1 MQSIKKLPESNYIWN
16 ILRHPNLVNKKLYMI
31 CKTLRVA
38 LLALLV
44 LQFGCG
50 RQNTSTGSST
60 SSSERRYPNLKSQ
73 ADQFNQASL
82 TGDDDK
88 VIELTYPKLI
98 ELMGGREEFLA
109 NADAIRSEM
118 ESQQLRV
125 LSATAEDP
133 KDIIEVN
140 NQIYAIVP
148 VRIRI
153 KGPEGVLAGRSF
165 TIGVSEDRGENW
177 KFVSAGS
184 GQLDAE
190 QLKLLFPAAAEKLD
204 IPEDEEP
211 TLEGASASPSP

>member
-1 MQSIKKLPESNYIWN
+1 MTS
-16 ILRHPNLVNKKLYMI
+16 
-31 CKTLRVA
+31 KTLLVALVA
-38 LLALLV
+38 LLV
-44 LQFGCG
+44 FQFGCG
-50 RQNTSTGSST
+50 RSNTPAGSSN
-60 SSSERRYPNLKSQ
+60 SSSEKRYPSLKTQ

-82 TGDDDK
+82 TADDDK
-88 VIELTYPKLI
+88 LVELTYPKLI
-98 ELMGGREEFLA
+98 ELVGGREEFLA

-148 VRIRI
+148 VRMRM
-153 KGPEGVLAGRSF
+153 KAPEGILVGRSF
-165 TIGVSEDRGENW
+165 MIGVSEDRGENW
-177 KFVSAGS
+177 KFVSTGS

-190 QLKLLFPAAAEKLD
+190 QLKLLFPAAAEKLH

-211 TLEGASASPSP
+211 TLERGASPSP

>member
-1 MQSIKKLPESNYIWN
+1 
-16 ILRHPNLVNKKLYMI
+16 MI
-31 CKTLRVA
+31 CKTLLVA
-38 LLALLV
+38 LLALLL

-50 RQNTSTGSST
+50 RQNTTSTGGST
-60 SSSERRYPNLKSQ
+60 SSSEKRFPNLTVQ

-82 TGDDDK
+82 TADDDRL
-88 VIELTYPKLI
+88 VELTYPKLI

-109 NADAIRSEM
+109 NADAIRAEM

-133 KDIIEVN
+133 RDIFEVN

-148 VRIRI
+148 VRMRMRA
-153 KGPEGVLAGRSF
+153 PEGVLVGRSF
-165 TIGVSEDRGENW
+165 MVGVSEDRGANW

-184 GQLDAE
+184 GQLDSE
-190 QLKLLFPAAAEKLD
+190 QLKLLFPAAAEKLQ

-211 TLEGASASPSP
+211 TLEGASPSP

>member
-1 MQSIKKLPESNYIWN
+1 MYIT
-16 ILRHPNLVNKKLYMI
+16 
-31 CKTLRVA
+31 CKSLHVA

-44 LQFGCG
+44 IQFGCG
-50 RQNTSTGSST
+50 RQNTTTTGSS
-60 SSSERRYPNLKSQ
+60 SEKRYPNLKTQ

-82 TGDDDK
+82 TGDDDR
-88 VIELTYPKLI
+88 VVELTYPKLL

-109 NADAIRSEM
+109 NADTIRSEM

-133 KDIIEVN
+133 KDFVEVN
-140 NQIYAIVP
+140 NQTYAIVP

-165 TIGVSEDRGENW
+165 MIGVSEDRGENW

-190 QLKLLFPAAAEKLD
+190 QLKLLFPAAAEKLH

-211 TLEGASASPSP
+211 TLEGASPSP

>member
-1 MQSIKKLPESNYIWN
+1 MIYIMT
-16 ILRHPNLVNKKLYMI
+16 LVAHQNLCVTKALQTVLI
-31 CKTLRVA
+31 A
-38 LLALLV
+38 LLA

-50 RQNTSTGSST
+50 RQNPGPAGTAGSSAG
-60 SSSERRYPNLKSQ
+60 SQYKNLKIQ

-88 VIELTYPKLI
+88 LVDLTYPKLI

-109 NADAIRSEM
+109 NADTIRAEM

-125 LSATAEDP
+125 LSATAEEP

-140 NQIYAIVP
+140 NQFYAIVP
-148 VRIRI
+148 VNMRM
-153 KGPEGVLAGRSF
+153 KAPEGILVGRSYM
-165 TIGVSEDRGENW
+165 IGVSEDRGENW

-184 GQLDAE
+184 GQLDSE
-190 QLKLLFPAAAEKLD
+190 QLKLLFPAAADKLR

-211 TLEGASASPSP
+211 VLERASPSP

>member
-1 MQSIKKLPESNYIWN
+1 MT
-16 ILRHPNLVNKKLYMI
+16 R
-31 CKTLRVA
+31 KTFLVA
-38 LLALLV
+38 LFGLLV
-44 LQFGCG
+44 FQFGCG
-50 RQNTSTGSST
+50 RSNNPATGSS
-60 SSSERRYPNLKSQ
+60 SSAEKRYPSLKTQ

-82 TGDDDK
+82 TADDDK
-88 VIELTYPKLI
+88 LVELTYPKLI
-98 ELMGGREEFLA
+98 ELVGGREEFLA

-148 VRIRI
+148 VRMRM
-153 KGPEGVLAGRSF
+153 KAPEGVLVGRSF
-165 TIGVSEDRGENW
+165 MIGVSEDRGEKW

-190 QLKLLFPAAAEKLD
+190 QLKLLFPAAAEKLH

-211 TLEGASASPSP
+211 TLESGASPSP